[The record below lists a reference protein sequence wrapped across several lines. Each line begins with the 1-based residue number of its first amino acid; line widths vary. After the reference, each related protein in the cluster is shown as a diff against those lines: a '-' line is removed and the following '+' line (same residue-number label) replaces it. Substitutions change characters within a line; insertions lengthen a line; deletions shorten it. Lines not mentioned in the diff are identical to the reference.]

1 MDRPRGAAANIMRIQ
16 WQKYDTGWGELL
28 GFVLAWVV
36 VLGAVW
42 LDYASRT
49 TTVSGDRV
57 AATGGRSLAP
67 SNID

>member
-1 MDRPRGAAANIMRIQ
+1 MRIQ
-16 WQKYDTGWGELL
+16 RRKYDTGWGEPL

-49 TTVSGDRV
+49 TSDSGDRV

-67 SNID
+67 SSID